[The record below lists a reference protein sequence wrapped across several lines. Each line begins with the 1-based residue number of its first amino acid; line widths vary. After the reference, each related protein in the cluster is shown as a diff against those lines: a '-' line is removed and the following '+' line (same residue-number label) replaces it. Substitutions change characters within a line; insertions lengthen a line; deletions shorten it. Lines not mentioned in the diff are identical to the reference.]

1 MNSLLIEYKE
11 YYNIALAFSIVLM
24 VLLLLI
30 LSSRKF
36 RSTPG
41 TYWLI
46 VIFHLLF
53 YYLLTLFMNYGWFE
67 NMPLFIALRNLIPVA
82 FGPFLFVLSA
92 NYLKTGFKWDAS
104 FLRYF
109 AVLIIMTLGIIPYFF
124 YLNNHGSSFLIQY
137 SKIYNFLLQEISA
150 LGFILVPIWAYSKLS
165 LIRNNHLG
173 GKPIS
178 IKFKGVQYKFL
189 HLLMFLILSHGI
201 IWFIEINIRG
211 LSIHI
216 SELFG
221 VINQIYFLILGYI
234 FVYLFLNFPA
244 SIYESKLEFE
254 VPEKDKYK
262 HSKLD
267 RSEALY
273 QLNRMN
279 EYMITKKPYLDSELS
294 IQELSKSMELP
305 VNLISEIINNIVN
318 QNFYD
323 YVNNFRVE
331 EFKLLANEPANNHLK
346 ILALAYE
353 AGFKSKTTFNTTFK
367 KITGQTPSEY
377 IQQIRP

>member
-11 YYNIALAFSIVLM
+11 YYNVALAFSIVLM

-30 LSSRKF
+30 LSGRKF
-36 RSTPG
+36 RSTSG
-41 TYWLI
+41 TFWLI
-46 VIFHLLF
+46 VILHLLF
-53 YYLLTLFMNYGWFE
+53 FYLLTLFMNYGWFE
-67 NMPLFIALRNLIPVA
+67 NIPILVGIRNLIPVA
-82 FGPFLFVLSA
+82 FGPFLFILTS
-92 NYLKTGFKWDAS
+92 NYLKKGYKWNIS
-104 FLRYF
+104 LSRYF
-109 AVLIIMTLGIIPYFF
+109 IVLLIMTLGLIPFIF
-124 YLNNHGSSFLIQY
+124 YLNDHDNNTIIQY
-137 SKIYNFLLQEISA
+137 ARLYNFTLQEISA

-165 LIRNNHLG
+165 LIRNNHLS

-189 HLLMFLILSHGI
+189 RLLMFLILSHGI
-201 IWFIEINIRG
+201 IWLLELNIRG
-211 LSIHI
+211 LSIYI

-234 FVYLFLNFPA
+234 FVYLFLNFPV

-273 QLNRMN
+273 HLNRMN

-331 EFKLLANEPANNHLK
+331 EFKLLVNEPANNHLK
-346 ILALAYE
+346 ILSLAYE

-367 KITGQTPSEY
+367 KITGKTPSEY